1 MDDNLRSN
9 LSHIRYYSTLQNEL
23 LDSSFMVLLLI
34 RCIGEKLY
42 RIEKKI
48 PEFKQHL
55 EDLETDYRRVSTY
68 FDDILASHEKTFLSV
83 RRNIEQSD
91 QKLLGELEMKM
102 LHPIKYSK
110 YKHSDNSEIHQQTAA
125 SSHYNNH
132 TQYNHYIRERS
143 EMNPE
148 LPSFVSAK
156 YP

>member
-1 MDDNLRSN
+1 M
-9 LSHIRYYSTLQNEL
+9 
-23 LDSSFMVLLLI
+23 
-34 RCIGEKLY
+34 
-42 RIEKKI
+42 KI

-68 FDDILASHEKTFLSV
+68 FDDIFASHEKTFLSV

-110 YKHSDNSEIHQQTAA
+110 CKHSDNSQIHQQTASA
-125 SSHYNNH
+125 YNNH
-132 TQYNHYIRERS
+132 THYNHYIRERS

>member
-1 MDDNLRSN
+1 MIISDPTFLISGIIFNFAQWI
-9 LSHIRYYSTLQNEL
+9 IR
-23 LDSSFMVLLLI
+23 LI
-34 RCIGEKLY
+34 LHGTITRCIGEKLN
-42 RIEKKI
+42 RIEMKI

-110 YKHSDNSEIHQQTAA
+110 YKHSDNSQIHQQTASA
-125 SSHYNNH
+125 NNNH
-132 TQYNHYIRERS
+132 THYNHYIRERS